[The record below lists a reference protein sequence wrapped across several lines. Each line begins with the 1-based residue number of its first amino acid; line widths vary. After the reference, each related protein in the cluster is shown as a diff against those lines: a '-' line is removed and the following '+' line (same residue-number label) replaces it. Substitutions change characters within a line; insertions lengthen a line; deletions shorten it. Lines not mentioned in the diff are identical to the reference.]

1 MAGKQLILDRYRPM
15 SEAGAGGFATV
26 QVAWDTQMRRKVAI
40 KCIELPKVSPD
51 SSNQVAPADSA
62 EGGPSCACRRRG
74 RAIGADA
81 GCSP

>member
-40 KCIELPKVSPD
+40 KCIELPSAPPD
-51 SSNQVAPADSA
+51 PSGRAALADPPKAARHARA
-62 EGGPSCACRRRG
+62 EGEPAPSAPTCL
-74 RAIGADA
+74 RA
-81 GCSP
+81 